1 MNIQLI
7 SAGIHGD
14 DCIEFV
20 AIVPD
25 MVQTFPSSYSAPAE
39 YGAAQCRGRLY
50 WDVDADGPLSALT
63 DEDLERLCQDPSID
77 WEVDYDC

>member
-1 MNIQLI
+1 MDIELI
-7 SAGIHGD
+7 SSRIIYDG
-14 DCIEFV
+14 CIEFV

-25 MVQTFPSSYSAPAE
+25 MVECFPPTYYDPAE
-39 YGAAQCRGRLY
+39 YRPAQCRGVLY
-50 WDVDADGPLSALT
+50 WDVGADGPLSALT

>member
-1 MNIQLI
+1 MNIELI
-7 SAGIHGD
+7 SSRIVAA

-20 AIVPD
+20 AAVPD

-39 YGAAQCRGRLY
+39 YGSAQCCGRLY
-50 WDVDADGPLSALT
+50 WGVDADGPLSALT

-77 WEVDYDC
+77 WEIDSNC